1 MPSSTSL
8 NDSQEDHGG
17 AQSKGLRRVID
28 RSDLA
33 KIRWTLGPRQMLVA
47 ALGALIVLLLIGA
60 LAFDAGF
67 TYPREQ
73 AEAVDETASDFFA
86 PPSESTIP
94 IGPGGDAIRRGAQI
108 FMATRAHAG
117 NYVGN
122 GLACASCHLDNG
134 RQANAAPM
142 WAAWVRYPAYRAKN
156 HQINTME
163 DRIRDCFNY
172 SMNAPASP
180 SGGPP
185 PRGDDIYRDLEMY
198 FAWLATGAPTG
209 KTLQGAGYIKLA
221 TTPLGY
227 DRARG
232 AQVFAS
238 HCAACHG
245 TRGQGQ
251 TNADGSY
258 AYPPL
263 WGRHSYNWGAGM
275 TNVATAASFVEANM
289 PYGQGY
295 TLTPQQA
302 WDVAAFVDSHDRPRD
317 PRQTG
322 TLAEARKQFHAKNNY
337 YGQVVRGDLLGDG
350 EVAQTGQ

>member
-1 MPSSTSL
+1 M
-8 NDSQEDHGG
+8 
-17 AQSKGLRRVID
+17 A
-28 RSDLA
+28 
-33 KIRWTLGPRQMLVA
+33 
-47 ALGALIVLLLIGA
+47 IGA
-60 LAFDAGF
+60 LAFRAGVD
-67 TYPREQ
+67 YPREQ
-73 AEAVDETASDFFA
+73 APPVTVMTSEAFS
-86 PPSESTIP
+86 PPSESAIP
-94 IGPGGDAIRRGAQI
+94 AGPGGDAIRRGAQI
-108 FMATRAHAG
+108 FTATRVNAG
-117 NYVGN
+117 KYVGN
-122 GLACASCHLDNG
+122 GLGCANCHLDAG
-134 RQANAAPM
+134 RRANAAPM
-142 WAAWVRYPAYRAKN
+142 WAAWGRYPAYRAKN
-156 HQINTME
+156 HRINTME

-185 PRGDDIYRDLEMY
+185 PRGDDVYRDLEMY

-209 KTLQGAGYIKLA
+209 KSLQGAGYIKLA

-227 DRARG
+227 DPVRG

-245 TRGQGQ
+245 ASGQGQ

-263 WGRHSYNWGAGM
+263 WGEHSYNWGAGM
-275 TNVATAASFVEANM
+275 TNVASAAGFIEANM

-322 TLAEARKQFHAKNNY
+322 ELAEARTQFHGKGDY

-350 EVAQTGQ
+350 AAAKRINHRRPIRE